1 MDDISGAAQI
11 LEASINGI
19 TMAGRA
25 TIETAKIL
33 QRLLL
38 LSASFFKFVAKL
50 PFRGRK
56 YFKYKK
62 TKGKTNIDNLKQK
75 GGTLEMA
82 AFSVEGYEMFQK
94 AAKKWGLLFHENPMF
109 GKEKK
114 KQEIVYISYPAEQA
128 PVMEKILEAMK
139 STKSREYQKAA
150 EKKADEMKLKGKERK
165 EFVAASVQDSLQMFQ
180 SGNYKAGLEEY
191 SAISGIG
198 RCTNEEFE
206 AAMKECYGDAYEEVK
221 TEINE
226 GFKKKKFDDAV
237 DELSIWRENA
247 EPVWI
252 CERNQPDNYIRVSW
266 EKHETITKNGESKE
280 YLASEFEV
288 YYQGK
293 KQTCEE
299 FEHGKFSHYSQKN
312 GNQSS
317 EKGEEHWSNLKDEMK
332 KKGGFSDEVLIFS
345 SEKQYLN
352 YKKQC
357 LENSE
362 KKEEVVRNSRKEER
376 NNRVENGEAVFVFS
390 EKDIVDVDREEG
402 KIKVDTGIR
411 DKEGKNYFLWVE
423 QRDIYHKEGKQFEF
437 LFRDIGNITLTGFS
451 GNQKI
456 SMPAVEFMKKTGG
469 FEEHQQRRS
478 KYIQSQF
485 ETLYNP
491 DHSAE
496 VSKEPAQENREE
508 AETLEEFTSNS
519 QKEPTAENLEKP
531 AADSPEEYDA
541 YHPEEFAA
549 YDPEE
554 SAVYNPAELY
564 ELYGEEYG
572 SNIPKNSGA
581 GNKEK
586 SESGTKK
593 KSEKVPEQKP
603 AMKR

>member
-1 MDDISGAAQI
+1 
-11 LEASINGI
+11 
-19 TMAGRA
+19 
-25 TIETAKIL
+25 
-33 QRLLL
+33 
-38 LSASFFKFVAKL
+38 
-50 PFRGRK
+50 
-56 YFKYKK
+56 
-62 TKGKTNIDNLKQK
+62 
-75 GGTLEMA
+75 
-82 AFSVEGYEMFQK
+82 
-94 AAKKWGLLFHENPMF
+94 
-109 GKEKK
+109 
-114 KQEIVYISYPAEQA
+114 
-128 PVMEKILEAMK
+128 
-139 STKSREYQKAA
+139 
-150 EKKADEMKLKGKERK
+150 
-165 EFVAASVQDSLQMFQ
+165 MFQ
-180 SGNYKAGLEEY
+180 SRNYKAGLEEY

-198 RCTNEEFE
+198 HCTNEEFE

-226 GFKKKKFDDAV
+226 GLKKKKFDDAV

-299 FEHGKFSHYSQKN
+299 FEHGNFSHYSQKN

-332 KKGGFSDEVLIFS
+332 RKGSFSEEVLVFS
-345 SEKQYLN
+345 SEKEYLD
-352 YKKQC
+352 YKRQC

-362 KKEEVVRNSRKEER
+362 KKEEVVKNSRKEER
-376 NNRVENGEAVFVFS
+376 DRRVGNGEAVFVFS

-402 KIKVDTGIR
+402 KIKVNTRIR

-423 QRDIYHKEGKQFEF
+423 QKDTYYKEGKQFEF

-456 SMPAVEFMKKTGG
+456 SMPVVEFMKKTGG

-478 KYIQSQF
+478 KYTRYIESQF
-485 ETLYNP
+485 EKLYNP
-491 DHSAE
+491 DHGAE
-496 VSKEPAQENREE
+496 VSKEPVEESLKEEEPLQELISDNREE
-508 AETLEEFTSNS
+508 PVTGN
-519 QKEPTAENLEKP
+519 QEKP
-531 AADSPEEYDA
+531 ATGSLKEYNTYHPEEYDA
-541 YHPEEFAA
+541 YNPEEFAA

-554 SAVYNPAELY
+554 SALYNPAELY

-586 SESGTKK
+586 FESGTKK
-593 KSEKVPEQKP
+593 KPEKVPEQKP